1 MGWILVCFLSF
12 NNPKH
17 DNQNIYFDTYTHIP
31 ALINAEDKKM
41 FKKKFIKKET
51 SRKDERYNRKVVV
64 IIYSFLLYKLIKES
78 NGIAKK
84 MKLCNDVMM

>member
-1 MGWILVCFLSF
+1 
-12 NNPKH
+12 
-17 DNQNIYFDTYTHIP
+17 
-31 ALINAEDKKM
+31 M